1 MRRVVISFLLSL
13 PLSLGVG
20 VYSSII
26 SSNVIWLIL
35 AVVSWGYYFTIMGTL
50 GSFLI
55 DVAGPALG
63 SLTLAAI
70 LVFINV
76 YERFLFLT
84 PFSLSYAAMMYLVTK
99 SLASQVH
106 LVGTNTP

>member
-1 MRRVVISFLLSL
+1 MISFLLSL
-13 PLSLGVG
+13 PLSLGIG
-20 VYSSII
+20 VYSSIVSFNI
-26 SSNVIWLIL
+26 VWLIL
-35 AVVSWGYYFTIMGTL
+35 AVISWGYYFTIMGTL

-63 SLTLAAI
+63 SITLAVI
-70 LVFINV
+70 LVFINI

-99 SLASQVH
+99 SLASRARPAGVS
-106 LVGTNTP
+106 TP